1 MSGRAF
7 PLPVQTGAP
16 AFEDVS
22 GACTQ
27 DELFALQVLGDS
39 MAPEFLHG
47 HVIVVD
53 PAGVLN
59 HGSFVVA
66 LHQGE
71 HIFRQYRVEGG
82 RRLLAALNPAYPE
95 LAMGEA
101 DSISGVVVKRAARRR
116 RDCKYYV

>member
-1 MSGRAF
+1 VSSRDF
-7 PLPVQTGAP
+7 PLPVQTGSP

-39 MAPEFLHG
+39 MEPEFQNG

-59 HGSFVVA
+59 PGSFVVA
-66 LHQGE
+66 QHQGE
-71 HIFRQYRVEGG
+71 YIFRQYRVDGG

-95 LAMGEA
+95 LVMGEA